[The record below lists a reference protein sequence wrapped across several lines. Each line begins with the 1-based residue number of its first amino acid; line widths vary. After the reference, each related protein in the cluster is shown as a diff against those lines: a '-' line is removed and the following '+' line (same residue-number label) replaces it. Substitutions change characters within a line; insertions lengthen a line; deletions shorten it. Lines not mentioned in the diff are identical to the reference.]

1 MSTISSEARQ
11 PIRTENVDCLV
22 CGSTKSELSLAG
34 LKDCEYGVPG
44 VYQLRR
50 CAICEQMFLSP
61 RPVEE
66 DLLHC
71 YPTDYHGYHTSGF
84 SSIYGALASWQIKS
98 RFMHYRSLLGDKP
111 ANILD
116 VGCGDGSVLKAIMRH
131 YPKWRTFGVEFKPE
145 IAGIGRTEG
154 LMIFTGTL
162 EECDFPEKYFDLLI
176 MNHLIEHLS
185 DPLRAMRK
193 ACALLKP
200 GGHIVGEVPNYDSI
214 DRRISGKWW
223 GGHHAPRHLFQ
234 FTPKTITNLF
244 ASAGLQ
250 TVKIS
255 PEMHTGHW
263 ALSFQN
269 FFQAHGMAVR
279 LRNGRAFYYPLLL
292 VLCVVFN
299 LLQYPFNKT
308 GIMSFIAKRPTNS

>member
-1 MSTISSEARQ
+1 MNTLPSKTQRR
-11 PIRTENVDCLV
+11 IRTETVNCLV
-22 CGSTKSELSLAG
+22 CGSNMSEVSLKG
-34 LKDCEYGVPG
+34 LKDFEYGVSG

-50 CAICEQMFLSP
+50 CTICEQVFLSP

-66 DLLHC
+66 DLLLC
-71 YPTDYHGYHTSGF
+71 YPTDYHGYHTSDF
-84 SSIYGALASWQIKS
+84 SSIYGVLTSWQMKR
-98 RFMHYRSLLGDKP
+98 RFMHYRRLLGDQP

-116 VGCGDGSVLKAIMRH
+116 VGCGDGSVLKAILRH
-131 YPKWRTFGVEFKPE
+131 CPKWQTFGVEFKPE
-145 IAGIGRTEG
+145 IAQIGRTEG
-154 LMIFTGTL
+154 LVIFTGTL
-162 EECDFPEKYFDLLI
+162 EDCDFPENYFDLLI

-185 DPLRAMRK
+185 DPLRTVRK

-234 FTPKTITNLF
+234 FTPKRITSLF
-244 ASAGLQ
+244 ERAGLQ

-269 FFQAHGMAVR
+269 FFQSHGIAVK

-292 VLCVVFN
+292 ILCALFN
-299 LLQYPFNKT
+299 LLQFPWNKT
-308 GIMSFIAKRPTNS
+308 GIMSFIARRPMNS